1 MKKQIGYFFV
11 FITAFIFNNA
21 FSQEALKTDVAKVT
35 SGIFSEDKILPI
47 KLSYSIIELKKE
59 TNDSTYIESNLSYQL
74 KDGTWDSLPVELRS
88 RGNYRLK
95 NCYFAPLKI
104 KLKKSVSN
112 NTPFEGNKTFKAVL
126 PCLLRSDNNDNV
138 IKEYLVYKLFEM
150 VSPYHF
156 KTRLVDID
164 FEQIKNNKTKA
175 YSLKGFFIEDDK
187 TLAKRVDGKVYDRSV
202 HPLNQDDLT
211 SVRNAFF
218 QFMIGNTDFSQAYQH
233 NVKILYIDKKMT
245 PVPYDFDMAG
255 FVNASYAVVSQIQGE
270 SIGTTSVTD
279 RKYRGF
285 IRDKSIFD
293 QVRQEFLANKI
304 EMLAILDAHA
314 SYFEDPRAFSIAKE
328 YILSFFEIIVNDN
341 RYKNEILDDARKE

>member
-11 FITAFIFNNA
+11 FITAFIFNNT
-21 FSQEALKTDVAKVT
+21 FSQGALKTDVAHVT
-35 SGIFSEDKILPI
+35 AGIFSEDKILPI